1 MTFQPCAKLAQH
13 DKVHAMRIAI
23 IEDNVELAHGIA
35 YRLRDRGHA
44 VDALH
49 DGEEAD
55 RFLAQEGADLV
66 VLDINL
72 PGMSGLDILRALRR
86 RGDGTPVIL
95 LTARSETEERVAGLD
110 AGADDYLTKP
120 FHNEELVLRVQA
132 LLRRAH
138 GREPQTLLSAAG
150 LQLDEAQQQV
160 VRDGQAPVSL
170 SASEFKLLRYF
181 MLNPGKVLSKT
192 RLAEHLYDY
201 EDERDSNV
209 IEVLINHLRRKL
221 GREAIETRRGQG
233 YVLVGADA

>member
-1 MTFQPCAKLAQH
+1 
-13 DKVHAMRIAI
+13 MRLLLV
-23 IEDNVELAHGIA
+23 EDNVALADSLLAVLKRAG
-35 YRLRDRGHA
+35 YA
-44 VDALH
+44 VDWRADGRDALLL
-49 DGEEAD
+49 GEQEPYD
-55 RFLAQEGADLV
+55 LAILDLG
-66 VLDINL
+66 L
-72 PGMSGLDILRALRR
+72 PGMDGLEILRSWRAGGSSL
-86 RGDGTPVIL
+86 PVLI
-95 LTARSETEERVAGLD
+95 LTARSRWTERVEGLQ

-150 LQLDEAQQQV
+150 LQLDEAHQQV
-160 VRDGQAPVSL
+160 VRAGQEPVSL

-209 IEVLINHLRRKL
+209 I
-221 GREAIETRRGQG
+221 
-233 YVLVGADA
+233 